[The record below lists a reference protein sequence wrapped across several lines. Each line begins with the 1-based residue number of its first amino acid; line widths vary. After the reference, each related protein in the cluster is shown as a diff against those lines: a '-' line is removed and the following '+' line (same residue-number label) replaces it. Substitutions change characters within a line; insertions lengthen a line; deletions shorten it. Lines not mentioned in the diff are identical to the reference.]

1 MAGRRGGDST
11 MGVVLQMVQQ
21 NDEKHEKGHARLRD
35 DWREH
40 DTRLDKMENCL
51 RKLELASTTM
61 QDTQAAPI
69 DIGKLVFA
77 PKMVLAVVGLVISI
91 LGGTWFINQPIVSRL
106 DRFEER
112 QSSTKDVIDGLTK
125 AMEMR
130 RLEIQTLSN
139 NLQQFQM
146 QQQQLQREQQ
156 RTGR

>member
-1 MAGRRGGDST
+1 

-40 DTRLDKMENCL
+40 DTRLDKMESCL
-51 RKLELASTTM
+51 RKLELASTTL

-77 PKMVLAVVGLVISI
+77 PKMVLAVVGLVIAI